1 MTARLS
7 IKNVAVAFV
16 LSVALLASG
25 CSSALTTPDTTNPT
39 TKPTTPDTTKP
50 TTVPTTVPTTT
61 PSSTEAKDQ
70 PFQIEIVP
78 LQLNGFSIAGQRCV
92 FLVTIADEAQVNN
105 NAVDISAT
113 ANDAEVIVEHK
124 SITKGQVAEVT
135 VIPASKSI
143 GKPIEVNVTGT
154 RDSITSKKSVT
165 FDVIEGEDDRKDYA
179 VEMRDRFV
187 AWLAKNKPE
196 LKITG
201 DTKWT
206 PTMVSPQ
213 WLVVSHYL
221 FFSDEWEMHVE
232 WHIMIAPS
240 DWVRIDLRH
249 RFDETKPSYA
259 FEISSRETKND
270 PIPIEVPEM
279 IWR

>member
-1 MTARLS
+1 MSARYPVKS
-7 IKNVAVAFV
+7 IALAFV

-25 CSSALTTPDTTNPT
+25 CSSAPTTPDTTNPT
-39 TKPTTPDTTKP
+39 TKPTTPDTTIPTTIP
-50 TTVPTTVPTTT
+50 TTVP
-61 PSSTEAKDQ
+61 SSSEAKDH
-70 PFQIEIVP
+70 PFQIEILP

-92 FLVTIADEAQVNN
+92 FLVTIADEAQSDSK
-105 NAVDISAT
+105 AVDISAT
-113 ANDAEVIVEHK
+113 ANDAEVIIEHQ
-124 SITKGQVAEVT
+124 SIIKGQVAEVT
-135 VIPASKSI
+135 VIPASTSM
-143 GKPIEVNVTGT
+143 GQSIEVSVTGT
-154 RDSITSKKSVT
+154 RGSMTSKKSVT

-179 VEMRDRFV
+179 IEMRDRFV

-221 FFSDEWEMHVE
+221 FFSDEWEMHIE

-270 PIPIEVPEM
+270 PIPIDVPEM

>member
-1 MTARLS
+1 MSARYPVKS
-7 IKNVAVAFV
+7 IALAFV

-25 CSSALTTPDTTNPT
+25 CSSAPTTPDTTNPT
-39 TKPTTPDTTKP
+39 TKPTTPDTTIPTTIP
-50 TTVPTTVPTTT
+50 TTVP
-61 PSSTEAKDQ
+61 SSSEAKDQ
-70 PFQIEIVP
+70 PFQIEILP

-92 FLVTIADEAQVNN
+92 FLVTIADEAQSDSK
-105 NAVDISAT
+105 AVDISAT
-113 ANDAEVIVEHK
+113 ANDAEVIIEHQ
-124 SITKGQVAEVT
+124 SIMKDQVAEVT
-135 VIPASKSI
+135 VIPASTSM
-143 GKPIEVNVTGT
+143 GQSIEVSVTGT
-154 RDSITSKKSVT
+154 RGSMTSKKSVT

-179 VEMRDRFV
+179 IEMRDRFV

-221 FFSDEWEMHVE
+221 FFSDEWEMHIE

-270 PIPIEVPEM
+270 PIPIDVPEM